1 MALELALFDLDDTLL
16 PIDSDHAFGEYLAL
30 RGLVDPH
37 SHSAENDRFYQ
48 TYLAGKLDIHAYQQF
63 ILAPLTGLSRDELDE
78 LHQGYMT
85 DKILPAIRPEARALI
100 EAHQRQGDL
109 CAIVTATNSY
119 ITAPIARA
127 FGVEHLLATVA
138 GLEQGRI
145 KGTVV
150 GVPCY
155 REGKVTRVNAWLESM
170 ALSLSHLARST
181 FYSDSHN
188 DLPLLEAVT
197 DPVVTNPDKKLRQQ
211 AEQRGWRIL
220 ELFENV

>member
-1 MALELALFDLDDTLL
+1 
-16 PIDSDHAFGEYLAL
+16 
-30 RGLVDPH
+30 
-37 SHSAENDRFYQ
+37 
-48 TYLAGKLDIHAYQQF
+48 
-63 ILAPLTGLSRDELDE
+63 
-78 LHQGYMT
+78 
-85 DKILPAIRPEARALI
+85 
-100 EAHQRQGDL
+100 
-109 CAIVTATNSY
+109 
-119 ITAPIARA
+119 
-127 FGVEHLLATVA
+127 
-138 GLEQGRI
+138 
-145 KGTVV
+145 VV